1 MDCAISILDHFLNV
15 AVVRDASSPVVA
27 LVHGLDDGLVLL
39 EKGVGEQV
47 QQFHALQRHLHHHL
61 HLHPKTA
68 HLLTSLLACALLSHQ
83 DPSKHQTADLPRE
96 STLFLLVLTL
106 L

>member
-1 MDCAISILDHFLNV
+1 LHN
-15 AVVRDASSPVVA
+15 
-27 LVHGLDDGLVLL
+27 
-39 EKGVGEQV
+39 Q
-47 QQFHALQRHLHHHL
+47 HLHHHL

-83 DPSKHQTADLPRE
+83 DPSKHQTADLTRE
-96 STLFLLVLTL
+96 STLLLLVLTL